1 MSFRSGAQPSDLEQ
15 NLAGLGLTRATYRAL
30 MLLPLVYVA
39 WADGSVQNVERE
51 LILKFAGK
59 RLHLT
64 PDTMKVIEGWLE
76 KAPSREYVETGLQG
90 LLGIAVD
97 ESMLEVDVSELPE
110 LVVHAEALAAATAE
124 TLHDPTSVTPEE
136 EEALAEIAALLQ
148 VDSGSPWKSVLDA
161 VRTMR
166 PPGEPT
172 S

>member
-1 MSFRSGAQPSDLEQ
+1 MPFRTQVMDSELER
-15 NLAGLGLTRATYRAL
+15 NLAGLGLTRSTYRAL

-51 LILKFAGK
+51 LILKFARQ

-64 PDTMKVIEGWLE
+64 PETTKVIEGWLE
-76 KAPSREYVETGLQG
+76 NAPTKQYIESGLQG
-90 LLGIAVD
+90 LLGIALD
-97 ESMLEVDVSELPE
+97 EHMLEVDVSELPD

-136 EEALAEIAALLQ
+136 EQALAEIAVLLQ

-166 PPGEPT
+166 PPGDPNA
-172 S
+172 

>member
-1 MSFRSGAQPSDLEQ
+1 MPFRKQPEASELER
-15 NLAGLGLTRATYRAL
+15 NLAGLGLTRSTYRAL

-51 LILKFAGK
+51 LILRFAK
-59 RLHLT
+59 QRLHMT
-64 PDTMKVIEGWLE
+64 SETTKVIEGWLE
-76 KAPSREYVETGLQG
+76 RAPTKEYIEAGLQG
-90 LLGIAVD
+90 LLGIALD
-97 ESMLEVDVSELPE
+97 ERMLEVDVDELPD

-166 PPGEPT
+166 PPGDG
-172 S
+172 

>member
-1 MSFRSGAQPSDLEQ
+1 MPFRKQVTDSELERT
-15 NLAGLGLTRATYRAL
+15 LAGLGLAKSTYRAL

-51 LILKFAGK
+51 LILKFAAE

-64 PDTMKVIEGWLE
+64 PETTSVIERWLE
-76 KAPSREYVETGLQG
+76 TPPTKEYLEVGLQG
-90 LLGIAVD
+90 LLGIALD
-97 ESMLEVDVSELPE
+97 EGMLEVDVSELPD

-124 TLHDPTSVTPEE
+124 TMHDPTSVTPEE
-136 EEALAEIAALLQ
+136 EDALAEIAALLQ

-166 PPGEPT
+166 PPGDP
-172 S
+172 SA

>member
-1 MSFRSGAQPSDLEQ
+1 MSFREKVTDSELEST
-15 NLAGLGLTRATYRAL
+15 LAGLGLTKSTYRAL

-51 LILKFAGK
+51 LILKFARQ

-64 PDTMKVIEGWLE
+64 SETTKVIEGWLE
-76 KAPSREYVETGLQG
+76 KPPSKEYIETGLQG
-90 LLGIAVD
+90 LLGIALD
-97 ESMLEVDVSELPE
+97 ESMLEVDVSELPD

-136 EEALAEIAALLQ
+136 EKALAEIAELLQ

-166 PPGEPT
+166 PPADPST
-172 S
+172 

>member
-1 MSFRSGAQPSDLEQ
+1 MPFRKQVQDSELEST
-15 NLAGLGLTRATYRAL
+15 LSGLGLDRSTYRAL

-39 WADGSVQNVERE
+39 WADGGVQNVERE
-51 LILKFAGK
+51 LILRFARQ

-64 PDTMKVIEGWLE
+64 PETTKVIQGWLE
-76 KAPSREYVETGLQG
+76 KAPTKEYIQLGLQG
-90 LLGIAVD
+90 LLGIALD
-97 ESMLEVDVSELPE
+97 ESMLEVDVSELPD
-110 LVVHAEALAAATAE
+110 LVLHAEALAAATAE

-166 PPGEPT
+166 PPGNPNA
-172 S
+172 